1 MKRFAILLLAAT
13 LLSLSLTAALAET
26 GDGWVL
32 VKVDAKVY
40 AQPKAEG
47 PAVFEAPKGRELEYL
62 GVTKYDEDKNAW
74 YGVSF
79 KGEKGWIDSHSAE
92 LKWSTLY

>member
-1 MKRFAILLLAAT
+1 MKRVLIVILAAA
-13 LLSLSLTAALAET
+13 LILSLTAVLAET

-32 VKVDAKVY
+32 VKADAKVY

-47 PAVFEAPKGRELEYL
+47 PAVFEAPKGTELEYL
-62 GVTKYDEDKNAW
+62 GVTKYDEARNAW
-74 YGVSF
+74 YGVSY
-79 KGEKGWIDSHSAE
+79 KGEKGWIDSESAQ